1 MSVTLCLDSLFIF
14 RYFTVIVYSE
24 EDLFLPFGGEG
35 LLRVYHGKCYSEV
48 CLFTLRG
55 AYCILMLFFSHGN

>member
-48 CLFTLRG
+48 CLFTL
-55 AYCILMLFFSHGN
+55 